1 MAHGWTTFSAL
12 GENLSWNDGVEWLKG
27 QVPDKY
33 FEEEGGLTPAMFDT
47 VNVIPFYKDWAFRMV
62 SLQMILH
69 ALGGFETEV
78 ELDIS
83 VEQTPAGLELSAGGE
98 ETTSALS
105 VTTSAAS
112 SASSLGSLERTFTAN
127 LRSSSAARAGSGT
140 QLSGT
145 SAIGMSRPASPGFE
159 V

>member
-105 VTTSAAS
+105 VTTSV
-112 SASSLGSLERTFTAN
+112 ERFEVRLAGAN
-127 LRSSSAARAGSGT
+127 LYGKPAVQFGCSSRLRDAA
-140 QLSGT
+140 QWY
-145 SAIGMSRPASPGFE
+145 
-159 V
+159 